1 MIYILFLK
9 EMIYGA
15 DLFQMEDVRNEC
27 IAYCNRSLC
36 DENCLTI
43 KVIADIRAM
52 TELSAKCL
60 KHALERFKLV
70 DDHVFEENLGHG
82 LNFLKSATN
91 ALIFDLL

>member
-27 IAYCNRSLC
+27 ISYYSLSLC
-36 DENCLTI
+36 DKNCLTI
-43 KVIADIRAM
+43 KDIADLRAM

-60 KHALERFKLV
+60 NHALERFKLV

-91 ALIFDLL
+91 ALIIDSL